1 MSSAHIQFRS
11 TRMLNDTDFTEFRSV
26 FTQSAP
32 HTIWKAPS
40 NYNDIAVCK
49 FICKLYVFPDIDS
62 EPHICPLCNAVVYNI
77 FRHASCSCQST
88 LQIREQYWSDIANM
102 DIHLCAELSGLQ
114 NEDLFLVLLG
124 RHTNTPT
131 DVHYFRMMN
140 FRFVRN
146 SATIYNRAL
155 QLHALPV

>member
-1 MSSAHIQFRS
+1 MERQKSTQIHAYALQSS
-11 TRMLNDTDFTEFRSV
+11 
-26 FTQSAP
+26 
-32 HTIWKAPS
+32 
-40 NYNDIAVCK
+40 
-49 FICKLYVFPDIDS
+49 LYVQQ
-62 EPHICPLCNAVVYNI
+62 I
-77 FRHASCSCQST
+77 FEHDLEYQSVLKNGSCSCQST
-88 LQIREQYWSDIANM
+88 LQIREQYWSDIVNM

-146 SATIYNRAL
+146 SAAIYNRAL